1 MFCLLFLIKDY
12 QTSYKATKDNKKTN
26 LCEVFMKPDGIFIRV
41 FKIFAEC
48 GMISGDIFLDFM
60 NAKREI
66 VT

>member
-26 LCEVFMKPDGIFIRV
+26 LREVFMKPDGIFIHV
-41 FKIFAEC
+41 FKFFAEC
-48 GMISGDIFLDFM
+48 GMTPGDIFLVFM